1 MWMPDTISIDQII
14 RIGSSAGAVV
24 IVLALLFRKQIG
36 IWLTSRSFDRQT
48 LVRDLGEMRREL
60 SEHVRKEEGYWTEYD
75 AKLGEVSARATKLEL
90 TNVELRVSLERDH
103 EETIRALRDTN
114 DSIKELTRALMD
126 HIQRGAA

>member
-1 MWMPDTISIDQII
+1 MPESISIDQII
-14 RIGSSAGAVV
+14 RVGSSAGAVI

-36 IWLTSRSFDRQT
+36 IWLTSRSFDRQS
-48 LVRDLGEMRREL
+48 LVRDMGEMRKEL
-60 SEHVRKEEGYWTEYD
+60 SYHVRKEEDYWAEYET
-75 AKLGEVSARATKLEL
+75 KLNGISERTTKLEL